1 MTGSAAADL
10 HNHVNRLHKY
20 SDKLLLRTRL
30 KNTKTL
36 TFPKCKVNTSLR
48 TADVFPV
55 VASLPPKER
64 SDDRKYVCRWQ
75 AESIRKKN
83 VVFLGGNQ
91 VVSYAGNTL
100 TVFTR
105 IAFPRLIASLGLS
118 PLPRPSRHLLF
129 LLSPPCQVEKQW
141 DLAKLISDDSS
152 SEN

>member
-118 PLPRPSRHLLF
+118 PLPRPSPAAPAIFSSFYLL
-129 LLSPPCQVEKQW
+129 PV
-141 DLAKLISDDSS
+141 KLKCNEI
-152 SEN
+152 

>member
-20 SDKLLLRTRL
+20 SDKLLLITCL

-36 TFPKCKVNTSLR
+36 TYPKCKVNTSLR
-48 TADVFPV
+48 PRRFSP
-55 VASLPPKER
+55 SEREKRRQEIRLPFAGWVNTE
-64 SDDRKYVCRWQ
+64 
-75 AESIRKKN
+75 EN

-100 TVFTR
+100 TVFPR

-129 LLSPPCQVEKQW
+129 LLSPPCQVEMQW

-152 SEN
+152 SEK

>member
-75 AESIRKKN
+75 AESIRKKCC
-83 VVFLGGNQ
+83 FSGRESSCKLCREHT
-91 VVSYAGNTL
+91 Y
-100 TVFTR
+100 R
-105 IAFPRLIASLGLS
+105 ISSNSLLSINRLPWIIAPPPPLS
-118 PLPRPSRHLLF
+118 PSSLPFISS
-129 LLSPPCQVEKQW
+129 LS
-141 DLAKLISDDSS
+141 S
-152 SEN
+152 

>member
-75 AESIRKKN
+75 AESIRKKCC
-83 VVFLGGNQ
+83 FSGRESSCKLCREHT
-91 VVSYAGNTL
+91 Y
-100 TVFTR
+100 R
-105 IAFPRLIASLGLS
+105 ISSNSLPSINRLPWIIAPPP

-129 LLSPPCQVEKQW
+129 LLSAPCQVEMQ
-141 DLAKLISDDSS
+141 
-152 SEN
+152 

>member
-118 PLPRPSRHLLF
+118 PLPRRSRHLLF
-129 LLSPPCQVEKQW
+129 LLSPPCQVEMQ
-141 DLAKLISDDSS
+141 
-152 SEN
+152 